1 MVIQNCWI
9 KPFGLS
15 SNSQTHEK
23 DPICT
28 LPACVL
34 ALFLWPQEVLQIL
47 RLQSVTYKESTVSG
61 MSQIPREGN
70 ILQGLYYH
78 RKQPSTLSR
87 DFDKKP
93 MLLHKDCLMNQRI
106 MSFACMIWFLE
117 QLYSFSQFYQVH
129 WLL

>member
-1 MVIQNCWI
+1 MLLLQGQLFTKKQRLRLPLAERNDGYSFLVLQEEELLVIQNCWI

-15 SNSQTHEK
+15 SNSQTHQK

-70 ILQGLYYH
+70 ILQVLH
-78 RKQPSTLSR
+78 P
-87 DFDKKP
+87 
-93 MLLHKDCLMNQRI
+93 LL
-106 MSFACMIWFLE
+106 
-117 QLYSFSQFYQVH
+117 
-129 WLL
+129 